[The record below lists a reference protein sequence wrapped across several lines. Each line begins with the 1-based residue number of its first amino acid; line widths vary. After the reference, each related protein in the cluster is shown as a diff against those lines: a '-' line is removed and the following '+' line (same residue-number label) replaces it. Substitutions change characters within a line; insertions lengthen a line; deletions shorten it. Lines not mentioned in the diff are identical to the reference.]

1 MIESVPGS
9 LVMVDLNTHSPSVY
23 WKGQKLEQLSGVR
36 VVDGKV
42 SLTVNPTP
50 LDLLYAELEAAGI
63 KIKKTGG

>member
-9 LVMVDLNTHSPSVY
+9 LVMVDLNTPSPSVY

>member
-1 MIESVPGS
+1 
-9 LVMVDLNTHSPSVY
+9 MVDLNTPSPSVY

>member
-9 LVMVDLNTHSPSVY
+9 LVMVDLNTPSPSVY

-42 SLTVNPTP
+42 SLTVTPTP